1 MGDTPLTRAR
11 TVGTGGLLAA
21 LTWWGVWALMP
32 SPGPAPVAADA
43 SPVLLEGSVPETCE
57 VQATVIQDVSLI
69 NPAEVSVVCRPRG
82 GEDWARGEADIA
94 AALAL
99 ARDANLTVSISAQR
113 HSQGGHISAPGALL
127 LDMTEYRGVRLSDE
141 DRAAR
146 RVHVLS
152 GTTWAEVQE
161 VANGRGLHPEA
172 YRQAMATRGPDG
184 RFAAPQSLAVAVQ
197 QSSNVFSVGGSLSVN
212 CHGRDKDFGPI
223 ITTVQ
228 SFRIMLADGRV
239 VRAAR
244 GDAEG
249 SEGARLF
256 GLAIGGFG
264 LFGVILDVTLD
275 LRDNVVVEKRVQR
288 MDYRD
293 YIPTLTRSVLPDP
306 DVMLHY
312 GRLNIDEQDEEG
324 YLRDMYTADFKTTG
338 QIDRMEGLATEKN
351 PRLNGALM
359 ELGEWSDLAKRL
371 RWKALLR
378 HVDVPGKVERMT
390 LNNAMRPQVA
400 FLFERR
406 GKRTIN
412 ILQEYFVPLDGFV
425 DFIDG
430 LRAVA
435 LEDGINLQNV
445 TLRFVAQDDRAML
458 SYAPRDTI
466 AVVLYIN
473 VGLKD
478 AALSRAERW
487 TQRLVDLSLS
497 VKGRYYLAYQRWPTR
512 AQLERT
518 YPRVDRFLSAKAHF
532 DPEGRLSNQFFTYYF
547 GVDAAR
553 AVGGE

>member
-1 MGDTPLTRAR
+1 MSWTRGQK
-11 TVGTGGLLAA
+11 VGVGSLVIGLV
-21 LTWWGVWALMP
+21 WWGVWMLMP
-32 SPGPAPVAADA
+32 SLGPEPLPIKS
-43 SPVLLEGSVPETCE
+43 SPALLEGSLPETCE
-57 VQATVIQDVSLI
+57 VQARVIQDVSLI

-82 GEDWARGEADIA
+82 GENWARGEADIA

-99 ARDANLTVSISAQR
+99 AQEADLSVSISAQR

-127 LDMTEYRGVRLSDE
+127 LDMTEYRGVRLSEE

-161 VANGRGLHPEA
+161 IANGHGLHPEA

-184 RFAAPQSLAVAVQ
+184 RFSAPHSLAVAVQ

-212 CHGRDKDFGPI
+212 CHGRDKDLGPI
-223 ITTVQ
+223 ITSVQ

-239 VRAAR
+239 VRASR
-244 GDAEG
+244 DDALG
-249 SEGARLF
+249 SEGAELF

-275 LRDNVVVEKRVQR
+275 LRDNVMVEKRVESL
-288 MDYRD
+288 DYRD
-293 YIPTLTRSVLPDP
+293 YLPTLRKSVLPDP
-306 DVMLHY
+306 DIMLHY
-312 GRLNIDEQDEEG
+312 GRLNIDELDKEG
-324 YLRDMYTADFKTTG
+324 YLREMYIANFKTTG
-338 QIDRMEGLATEKN
+338 KIERVEGLSTEKN
-351 PRLNGALM
+351 ARLTGALM

-371 RWKALLR
+371 RWKAILR
-378 HVDVPGKVERMT
+378 HLDVPGKVEGMT

-406 GKRTIN
+406 GKRTVN
-412 ILQEYFVPLDGFV
+412 ILQEYFVPLEGYV

-435 LEDGINLQNV
+435 LEEGINLQNV
-445 TLRFVAQDDRAML
+445 TLRFVAHNDRATL
-458 SYAPRDTI
+458 SYAPKDSI

-478 AALSRAERW
+478 GALSHAERW

-512 AQLERT
+512 AQLERS
-518 YPRVDRFLSAKAHF
+518 YPRIDSFLKAKASF
-532 DPEGRLSNQFFTYYF
+532 DPEARFSNQFFTHYF
-547 GVDAAR
+547 SADAPKA
-553 AVGGE
+553 AEGE

>member
-1 MGDTPLTRAR
+1 MSMTRGQK
-11 TVGTGGLLAA
+11 VGAGSLVVA

-32 SPGPAPVAADA
+32 SPAPAPVTAEAPA
-43 SPVLLEGSVPETCE
+43 KLLEGSIPEACE

-94 AALAL
+94 GALAL
-99 ARDANLTVSISAQR
+99 ARKANLTVSISAQR

-152 GTTWAEVQE
+152 GTTWADVQE

-184 RFAAPQSLAVAVQ
+184 RFVAPHSLAVAVQ

-212 CHGRDKDFGPI
+212 CHGRDKDLGPI

-239 VRAAR
+239 VRASR
-244 GDAEG
+244 DDAPE

-256 GLAIGGFG
+256 ALAIGGFG

-275 LRDNVVVEKRVQR
+275 LRDNVVVEKRVQSL
-288 MDYRD
+288 DYRD
-293 YIPTLTRSVLPDP
+293 YIPTLSRSVLGDP
-306 DVMLHY
+306 DIMLHY
-312 GRLNIDEQDEEG
+312 GRLNIDELDKEG
-324 YLRDMYTADFKTTG
+324 YLRDMYIANFKTTA
-338 QIDRMEGLATEKN
+338 QIDRMEGLVTEKN
-351 PRLNGALM
+351 AKMSGALM
-359 ELGEWSDLAKRL
+359 ELGEWSELAKRL

-412 ILQEYFVPLDGFV
+412 ILQEYFVPLDGYV

-430 LRAVA
+430 LRAAA

-445 TLRFVAQDDRAML
+445 TLRFVAGDDRATL
-458 SYAPRDTI
+458 SYAPTDTI

-478 AALSRAERW
+478 AALSQAERW
-487 TQRLVDLSLS
+487 TQRLVDLCLS

-512 AQLERT
+512 AQLEQT
-518 YPRVDRFLSAKAHF
+518 YPRIDGFLKAKAEF
-532 DPEGRLSNQFFTYYF
+532 DPEGLLSNQFFTHYF
-547 GVDAAR
+547 SADAVKA
-553 AVGGE
+553 AGGE

>member
-1 MGDTPLTRAR
+1 MSLRRGQKIG
-11 TVGTGGLLAA
+11 VGGLLLG
-21 LTWWGVWALMP
+21 LTWWGVWALWP
-32 SPGPAPVAADA
+32 QPGPQPLTPQ
-43 SPVLLEGSVPETCE
+43 SPPALPSRSVPETCE

-99 ARDANLTVSISAQR
+99 AEEANLTVSISAQR

-127 LDMTEYRGVRLSDE
+127 LDMTAYRGVRLSDE

-184 RFAAPQSLAVAVQ
+184 RFIAPHSLAVAVQ

-212 CHGRDKDFGPI
+212 CHGRDKDLGPI

-239 VRAAR
+239 VRAGR

-275 LRDNVVVEKRVQR
+275 LRDNVVVEKRVER
-288 MDYRD
+288 LDYRD
-293 YIPTLTRSVLPDP
+293 YIPTLHRSVLPDP
-306 DVMLHY
+306 DIMLHY
-312 GRLNIDEQDEEG
+312 GRLNIDELDKEG
-324 YLRDMYTADFKTTG
+324 YLRDMYIADFKTTG
-338 QIDRMEGLATEKN
+338 QIDRIEGLATEKN
-351 PRLNGALM
+351 PRISGALM

-390 LNNAMRPQVA
+390 LNNAMRPNVA

-412 ILQEYFVPLDGFV
+412 ILQEYFVPLDGYV
-425 DFIDG
+425 AFIDG

-445 TLRFVAQDDRAML
+445 TLRFVAGDDRATL
-458 SYAPRDTI
+458 SYAPTDTI

-487 TQRLVDLSLS
+487 TQRLVDLCLS
-497 VKGRYYLAYQRWPTR
+497 VKGRHYLAYQRWPTR
-512 AQLERT
+512 AQLEQT
-518 YPRVDRFLSAKAHF
+518 YPRLDRFLKAKAEF
-532 DPEGRLSNQFFTYYF
+532 DPDSRLSNQFFTHYF
-547 GVDAAR
+547 SADSAKAAD
-553 AVGGE
+553 GE